1 MRLLLM
7 IKILA
12 ICCIN
17 SRGQSTLTGKITDL
31 QGQTLPGASI
41 YLLNTLDGAS
51 SDIAGQ
57 YTLITLETGNQTLVV
72 SMIGYETINQP
83 MVLEHKSYVINFQ
96 LKEAV
101 SELDEV
107 VISAGTMEATNDRKV
122 AVLRP
127 LDIVTTA
134 GAAGDIIGAIQTL
147 PGTTRVGEQTGL
159 FVRGGDASE
168 ANVMIDGM
176 IVQNFFTSDVPGIA
190 QRSRFSPFQFKGT
203 SFSSGGYSVRYG
215 QALSSVLELSTN
227 DMPGESTVN
236 AGINMSG
243 IFGSATKVFEKN
255 SLEVTGSYV
264 NVAPFYNLANTNF
277 DFYKAPEGISGS
289 ARWVH
294 KNGDKS
300 IFKLLLSHGGF
311 NSGTEIPDINVVG
324 ERFRFGINNRN
335 TYSNVSYLNNIN
347 SKLYSFSAF
356 SFGNNID
363 DVNFGNVPSR
373 TEEWRLQGRTE
384 LGYEINSTLQV
395 LSGLEIQRFSVS
407 RSFDTFL
414 SGFDETQVAAYTE
427 LEWKPTRKFGV
438 KSGLRAENSQLLDQS
453 AFAPRL
459 SAAYKVGKKS
469 QVSVASGIFYQN
481 PNTRYFLA
489 NQSAGFQQS
498 IHYIANY
505 QWISDKQTFRIEG
518 YYKSYDQLVRELN
531 VPFNPNP
538 FRFISG
544 EIDNSGNG
552 FAQGVDV
559 FWRDRKLVKNLD
571 YWISYSWV
579 NTERLFE
586 NYPVRATPTFISN
599 HNLNVIAKYFIE
611 PLKVNIAATYSFA
624 TGRPYYDPNNSDF
637 LTDRASYFENI
648 SLNLSYVTT
657 VKKVFAVFYV
667 GLDNI
672 ANRQNIFGYRYT
684 DDGTTRF
691 PIEPALYR
699 SVFVGMNFSLSAFNR
714 DEL

>member
-51 SDIAGQ
+51 SDITGQ
-57 YTLITLETGNQTLVV
+57 YTLNTLETGNQTLVV

-83 MVLEHKSYVINFQ
+83 MVLENKSYVINFQ

-243 IFGSATKVFEKN
+243 IFGAGTKVFKKN
-255 SLEVTGSYV
+255 SLEVTGSYI

-277 DFYKAPEGISGS
+277 DFYKAPEGVSGS

-384 LGYEINSTLQV
+384 LGYEINSTLQL

-414 SGFDETQVAAYTE
+414 SGFDETQWAVYTE
-427 LEWKPTRKFGV
+427 LEWKPVRKFGV
-438 KSGLRAENSQLLDQS
+438 KSGLRAEHSQLLDQP

-489 NQSAGFQQS
+489 NKSADFQQS

-552 FAQGVDV
+552 FAQGIDV

-579 NTERLFE
+579 DTKRLFE
-586 NYPVRATPTFISN
+586 NFPTRATPTFISN

-611 PLKVNIAATYSFA
+611 PLKVNIAATYTFS
-624 TGRPYYDPNNSDF
+624 TGRPYYDPNNSNF
-637 LTDRASYFENI
+637 LADRVSHFENI

-657 VKKVFAVFYV
+657 VKKVFSVFYV

-684 DDGTTRF
+684 DDGTKRF

-699 SVFVGMNFSLSAFNR
+699 SVFIGMNFSLSAFNR

>member
-83 MVLEHKSYVINFQ
+83 MVLEHKSYVINFR

-489 NQSAGFQQS
+489 NQSAGFQRS